1 MAPSYESAFRIGAC
15 YRVLPGLDSA
25 SETNNMFTSSEQ
37 AAGVHEMVFLV
48 RLLHAEETF
57 VCWALISARLAS
69 TALIYGAKSARALA
83 EATLKKTG
91 LGLSD

>member
-1 MAPSYESAFRIGAC
+1 
-15 YRVLPGLDSA
+15 
-25 SETNNMFTSSEQ
+25 MFTSSEQ

-57 VCWALISARLAS
+57 VLLGADFCSLSFYGPHLWCKVSESAGRS
-69 TALIYGAKSARALA
+69 HT
-83 EATLKKTG
+83 EKTG